1 MKIFRPENYN
11 KIILPIISIAFLFF
25 ISFSFSS
32 CARRLTFGVSPVV
45 PAAEGSVKIKK
56 NKNKNYILTVK
67 TTNLAE
73 PKRLSPPRE
82 VYVVWMESERTAPK
96 NIGMIKSSTGFLS
109 STLKGEMTASST
121 VRPTAVFVTAE
132 DDGNIQ
138 YPGSQVVLRTR

>member
-1 MKIFRPENYN
+1 
-11 KIILPIISIAFLFF
+11 
-25 ISFSFSS
+25 
-32 CARRLTFGVSPVV
+32 VV

-82 VYVVWMESERTAPK
+82 VYVVWMESERTAPQ